1 MTSTP
6 TSIDTQIV
14 NTISRRVIRKMQRVK
29 TTSYHHSVSNAKSIP
44 YVLTKVKQ
52 RFPGVSIKHTLLSKG
67 TDGKMYDIST
77 IDDTK
82 LHLVSSVEE
91 DSFIL
96 IDWS

>member
-6 TSIDTQIV
+6 TPNDTQIV

-29 TTSYHHSVSNAKSIP
+29 TTSYYHSISHAESIP
-44 YVLTKVKQ
+44 YVLTNVKQ
-52 RFPGVSIKHTLLSKG
+52 RFPGVCIKHTLLSKG

-77 IDDTK
+77 LNDTTI
-82 LHLVSSVEE
+82 HLVSKVEE